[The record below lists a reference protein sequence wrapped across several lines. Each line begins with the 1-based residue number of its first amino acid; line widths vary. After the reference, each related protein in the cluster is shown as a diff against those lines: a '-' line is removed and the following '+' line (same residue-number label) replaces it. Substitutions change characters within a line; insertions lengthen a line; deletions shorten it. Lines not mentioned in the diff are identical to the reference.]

1 MYGLPRP
8 TCAAEFDDQEIIL
21 HVFEVFH
28 HVLEHQSR
36 LTDSTERHDGL
47 FHCYFQ
53 TGLYILPFSFDQR
66 STINPQ
72 TF

>member
-1 MYGLPRP
+1 MKRCWSSSSCFCIVQHHDFLTSMYGIPRP

-36 LTDSTERHDGL
+36 LTDSTERHEKVL
-47 FHCYFQ
+47 RVC
-53 TGLYILPFSFDQR
+53 
-66 STINPQ
+66 
-72 TF
+72 